1 MQYRK
6 LANGFLIRLI
16 KGEEVIT
23 SLSTFIEEQK
33 IPGGFLFGLGAL
45 KDLTLG
51 YFDSENKAY
60 IKKFFPQDLEF
71 GNVTGSIS
79 YLEGKPLVHAHV
91 TACGPDFAAVTG
103 HMFSATISATGEF
116 FILPSDTRIERKP
129 DSETG
134 LNLLEL

>member
-1 MQYRK
+1 MQFRK
-6 LANGFLIRLI
+6 VANGFVIRLI
-16 KGEEVIT
+16 KGEEIIST
-23 SLSTFIEEQK
+23 LSAFVDSQK

-51 YFDSENKAY
+51 YFDSENKTY
-60 IKKFFPQDLEF
+60 IKKSFPQDLEF